1 MLTSLYIKNIV
12 LIDNLNIEF
21 QDNLSVLT
29 GETGAG
35 KSILLDSLGLVL
47 GARAETGLVGRYDDK
62 ANVTAHFE
70 VDHNHPVLNFLKD
83 NDLTAEVSL
92 IFRRTLTKEGRSK
105 AFINDQPVSAALL
118 KQAGNYLAEIHG
130 QFDTHELLD
139 STKHIDLVDE
149 YAGHDALRVNVAE
162 HWKVLIDKTKLLRSL
177 QQKIESA
184 KADEEFYRDSLED
197 LDALEPKSGEEE
209 TLSTLRNRLMKREQI
224 SETIKEAELSLED
237 LEAANGAVWRAINRL
252 GDDGKASMEAM
263 ERLNAE
269 YQEVLAAIQN
279 VSADLDNN
287 EHSLIDIDDRLFA
300 LKAQAR
306 KHGCTI
312 DSLPEKRDEIAT
324 ALNAIEN
331 QDEELSS
338 LIKEIEKLQGTYLL
352 AAKKLS
358 DSRKKH
364 AEILSKEVMKE
375 LPPLKLEKARFDIR
389 FSDTQQSEKGID
401 LVEFIVATNPNSD
414 AGALDKV
421 ASGGELS
428 RFMLAIKV
436 VMAKTVLSKTLVFD
450 EVDSGIGGATAAAV
464 GERLARLAKDR
475 QVLVVTHSPQVAAK
489 GQYHWIVS
497 KNKVK
502 ENMTHIES
510 INKKD
515 ERREEIA
522 RMLSGA
528 KVTQEARAAAEKLLN
543 EKAAG

>member
-1 MLTSLYIKNIV
+1 MLTSLHIKNIV

-47 GARAETGLVGRYDDK
+47 GARAETGLVGQYDDK
-62 ANVTAHFE
+62 SNVTARFD
-70 VDHNHPVLNFLKD
+70 VSNKHPVLRFLQK
-83 NDLTAEVSL
+83 NDLTSEESL

-105 AFINDQPVSAALL
+105 AYINDQPVSVALL

-139 STKHIDLVDE
+139 ATTHIDLVDE
-149 YAGHDALRVNVAE
+149 YAGHHDLCDEVSEKWKALA
-162 HWKVLIDKTKLLRSL
+162 DKTKLLKVL
-177 QQKIESA
+177 QKQIENA
-184 KADEEFYRDSLED
+184 KTDEEFYRESLED
-197 LDALEPKSGEEE
+197 LDALDPKSGEED
-209 TLSTLRNRLMKREQI
+209 TLSTLRSRLMKREQI
-224 SETIKEAELSLED
+224 SETIKEAELGLEE
-237 LEAANGAVWRAINRL
+237 LEAANGAIWRAINRL
-252 GDDGKASMEAM
+252 GEDGKESMEAM

-287 EHSLIDIDDRLFA
+287 NHSLTDIDDRLFA

-312 DSLPEKRDEIAT
+312 DTLPNKRDEIAT

-331 QDEELSS
+331 QDEALLS
-338 LIKEIEKLQGTYLL
+338 LMKEIEKLQNAYLR
-352 AAKKLS
+352 AAERLS
-358 DSRKKH
+358 ASRKKY
-364 AEILSKEVMKE
+364 ALILSREVMQE
-375 LPPLKLEKARFDIR
+375 LPPLKLEKARFDIH
-389 FSDTQQSEKGID
+389 FEETQQSAKGID

-428 RFMLAIKV
+428 RLMLAIKV
-436 VMAKTVLSKTLVFD
+436 VMAKTVSSKTLVFD

-464 GERLARLAKDR
+464 GERLARLATDR

-502 ENMTHIES
+502 ENMTHIEP
-510 INKKD
+510 INAQK

-528 KVTQEARAAAEKLLN
+528 KVTAEARAAAEKLLN
-543 EKAAG
+543 EKAA